1 MFDLTGKTALITW
14 ATGGIGM
21 SIAKEMKAR
30 GAKLILSG
38 TKKDILDKLVTD
50 LGNDVKGI
58 VADIGDKD
66 SITSM
71 AKEAENHFGRVDILV
86 NNAGITIDGLLMRM
100 KDEDWDNVIN
110 INLTASM
117 RLTRQI
123 LRGMLKRR
131 YGRIIF
137 ISSIVG
143 HTGNAGQSNYAASKS
158 GLIGLT
164 KSVAA
169 EVASRGIT
177 CNLIAPGFISTPM
190 TDKLTEDQTN
200 SIIKN
205 IPVARLGQPE
215 DISSACV
222 YLASE
227 ESSFITG
234 TTLHI
239 NGGMGMLWF
248 FLINNNNICLAYWS
262 MYDTR
267 GKLIIQKI

>member
-1 MFDLTGKTALITW
+1 MFDLTGKIALITG

-21 SIAKEMKAR
+21 AIAKEMKGR

-38 TKKDILDKLVTD
+38 TKKNVLNKLVTN

-58 VADIGDKD
+58 AADIGDKD
-66 SITSM
+66 SIVSM
-71 AKEAENHFGRVDILV
+71 AKEAESFFGRVDILI

-117 RLTRQI
+117 RLTRQV

-177 CNLIAPGFISTPM
+177 CNLIAPGFIATPM
-190 TDKLTEDQTN
+190 TDRLTEEQTN
-200 SIIKN
+200 SIIKK
-205 IPVARLGQPE
+205 IPIDRLGQPE

-222 YLASE
+222 YLASQ

-234 TTLHI
+234 TTLHV
-239 NGGMGMLWF
+239 NGGMGML
-248 FLINNNNICLAYWS
+248 
-262 MYDTR
+262 
-267 GKLIIQKI
+267 

>member
-1 MFDLTGKTALITW
+1 MFDLIDKTALITG

-21 SIAKEMKAR
+21 AVAKKMKAR
-30 GAKLILSG
+30 GAKLIISG
-38 TKKDILDKLVTD
+38 TRKDVLDKLVAD
-50 LGNDVKGI
+50 LGNNVKAI
-58 VADIGDKD
+58 VADLGDKE
-66 SITSM
+66 SIALM
-71 AKEAENHFGRVDILV
+71 AREAESCFGKIDILV

-123 LRGMLKRR
+123 LKGMLKRR

-137 ISSIVG
+137 ISSVVG
-143 HTGNAGQSNYAASKS
+143 YTGNAGQSNYAASKS

-190 TDKLTEDQTN
+190 TDKLTEEQTSN
-200 SIIKN
+200 IVKN
-205 IPVARLGQPE
+205 IPIGRLGQPE

-234 TTLHI
+234 TTLHV
-239 NGGMGMLWF
+239 NGGMGML
-248 FLINNNNICLAYWS
+248 
-262 MYDTR
+262 
-267 GKLIIQKI
+267 

>member
-1 MFDLTGKTALITW
+1 MFDLTGKTALITG
-14 ATGGIGM
+14 ATGGIGN
-21 SIAKEMKAR
+21 SIAKKIKDR
-30 GAKLILSG
+30 GANLILSG
-38 TKKDILDKLVTD
+38 TKKDKLDKLVAD
-50 LGNDVKGI
+50 LGNGVKGI
-58 VADIGDKD
+58 VADLADKD
-66 SITSM
+66 SISIM
-71 AKEAENHFGRVDILV
+71 VKEAESHFDKIDILI

-100 KDEDWDNVIN
+100 KDEDWENVIN

-123 LRGMLKRR
+123 LRGMLKRK

-190 TDKLTEDQTN
+190 TDKLTEEQTKAIVN
-200 SIIKN
+200 N
-205 IPVARLGQPE
+205 IPINRLGQPE

-227 ESSFITG
+227 ESSFMTG

-239 NGGMGMLWF
+239 NGGMGML
-248 FLINNNNICLAYWS
+248 
-262 MYDTR
+262 
-267 GKLIIQKI
+267 

>member
-1 MFDLTGKTALITW
+1 MFDLTGKTALITG
-14 ATGGIGM
+14 ATGGIGN
-21 SIAKEMKAR
+21 SIAKKIKGR
-30 GAKLILSG
+30 GANLILSG
-38 TKKDILDKLVTD
+38 TKKDKLDKLVAD
-50 LGNDVKGI
+50 LGNGVKGI
-58 VADIGDKD
+58 VADLADKD
-66 SITSM
+66 SISIM
-71 AKEAENHFGRVDILV
+71 VKEAESHFDKIDILI

-100 KDEDWDNVIN
+100 KDEDWENVIN

-123 LRGMLKRR
+123 LRGMLKRK

-190 TDKLTEDQTN
+190 TDKLTEEQTKAIVN
-200 SIIKN
+200 N
-205 IPVARLGQPE
+205 IPINRLGQPE

-227 ESSFITG
+227 ESSFMTG

-239 NGGMGMLWF
+239 NGGMGML
-248 FLINNNNICLAYWS
+248 
-262 MYDTR
+262 
-267 GKLIIQKI
+267 

>member
-1 MFDLTGKTALITW
+1 MPKFLKDINLKGKVALITG
-14 ATGGIGM
+14 ATKGIGRSTAISM
-21 SIAKEMKAR
+21 HQV
-30 GAKLILSG
+30 GAY
-38 TKKDILDKLVTD
+38 
-50 LGNDVKGI
+50 I
-58 VADIGDKD
+58 VAIGRNTAELASLKRKLRTRIQCIECDVNDYEKI
-66 SITSM
+66 S
-71 AKEAENHFGRVDILV
+71 KEISKIKKIDILV

-131 YGRIIF
+131 YGRVIF

-143 HTGNAGQSNYAASKS
+143 YTGNAGQSNYAASKS

-169 EVASRGIT
+169 EVGSRGIT

-222 YLASE
+222 YFSRE

-239 NGGMGMLWF
+239 NGGMGMLWVF
-248 FLINNNNICLAYWS
+248 
-262 MYDTR
+262 
-267 GKLIIQKI
+267 

>member
-1 MFDLTGKTALITW
+1 MFDLTGKTALITG

-21 SIAKEMKAR
+21 AVAKEMKAR

-38 TKKDILDKLVTD
+38 TKKDILDKLVAN
-50 LGNDVKGI
+50 LGKDVKGI
-58 VADIGDKD
+58 VADIGDKN
-66 SITSM
+66 SIVSM
-71 AKEAENHFGRVDILV
+71 AKEAENYFGSLDILI
-86 NNAGITIDGLLMRM
+86 NNAGITSDGLLMRM

-123 LRGMLKRR
+123 LRGMLKKRS
-131 YGRIIF
+131 GRIIF

-190 TDKLTEDQTN
+190 TDRLTEDQIN

-227 ESSFITG
+227 EASFITG
-234 TTLHI
+234 TTLHV
-239 NGGMGMLWF
+239 NGGMGML
-248 FLINNNNICLAYWS
+248 
-262 MYDTR
+262 
-267 GKLIIQKI
+267 